1 MNDQRKVSEVS
12 QKSAPTAQN
21 EQESSPQVSLNSSSK
36 NVFTLF
42 DSAVNNLSQ
51 ATIVENLPAEA
62 ECMTADDSMME
73 SLEDAEIGVAT
84 SISFIRDSF
93 ISVQTLQEST
103 KASESEVSVPS
114 LHMSGHSSHT
124 LLDHAAKS
132 TLPSEVSA
140 MEIDTITRKTIDLN
154 ISHEEDGPAAPGYS
168 ALHTFS
174 DPRLSAKR
182 RKTAKGSHRPG
193 QFLAQTT
200 KRVWGKCKRSVE
212 KFSKNGR
219 RTDTTLSTDGI
230 QSQSLREDFEA
241 AVHEACQTNGS
252 AQVNA
257 QVSVSVAHII
267 AAAKFC
273 YFCENP
279 YSGSQKRTSC
289 LICQEDTEH
298 LKNAYTKKRDCREL
312 EKALVVGDEH
322 SGHKLKESSSA
333 LSFINFIARI
343 RGQQVKSR
351 KQKVTITTKGSATN
365 GGLANV
371 HD

>member
-1 MNDQRKVSEVS
+1 MNDDRKVSETSHESVPTT
-12 QKSAPTAQN
+12 QK
-21 EQESSPQVSLNSSSK
+21 EQELSPQVSLNSSSK
-36 NVFTLF
+36 DIFTSF

-51 ATIVENLPAEA
+51 DTFVENLPADA
-62 ECMTADDSMME
+62 ECMTANDSMME

-84 SISFIRDSF
+84 SISFKRDSF

-124 LLDHAAKS
+124 LLDIAANS
-132 TLPSEVSA
+132 TMPSEVST

-200 KRVWGKCKRSVE
+200 KRVWGRCKRSVE
-212 KFSKNGR
+212 KLSKHGR
-219 RTDTTLSTDGI
+219 RTDTTLSKDGI
-230 QSQSLREDFEA
+230 QSQSLREAFEA
-241 AVHEACQTNGS
+241 VVHEARQTS
-252 AQVNA
+252 ENA
-257 QVSVSVAHII
+257 QMNDQASMSVAHIV
-267 AAAKFC
+267 APAKFC

-279 YSGSQKRTSC
+279 YFGSKNRTSC

-312 EKALVVGDEH
+312 EKAHANGNEQ
-322 SGHKLKESSSA
+322 SGQKLEESSSA
-333 LSFINFIARI
+333 LSFTNFIARI
-343 RGQQVKSR
+343 RGQQVKSS
-351 KQKVTITTKGSATN
+351 KQKKTFTANGSATN
-365 GGLANV
+365 MGHENLHN
-371 HD
+371 